1 MKTLTTLALCLLVTT
16 ASGQLSWEIR
26 AGYGTK
32 YNRPIVSTG
41 FQYHFNEYFNAGPDL
56 VVDVAQDA
64 PASIGA
70 KFGVTKRFIEI
81 GPAIYWQMYGQS
93 AKTINNSPNK
103 FVYSGYIKKAFNFK
117 NRKLFVQY
125 QYLDSH
131 HLTVAV
137 REFL

>member
-1 MKTLTTLALCLLVTT
+1 MKLTTIALCLLVTT
-16 ASGQLSWEIR
+16 ARAQTTWEIR

-32 YNRPIVSTG
+32 YSRPIISTG

-56 VVDVAQDA
+56 VVDVAQEA

-70 KFGVTKRFIEI
+70 KIGFTKRFIEI

-93 AKTINNSPNK
+93 ANTIKNSPNK
-103 FVYSGYIKKAFNFK
+103 LVYSGFIKKAFNIK
-117 NRKLFVQY
+117 NTKLFVQY

-131 HLTVAV
+131 HLTIGVK
-137 REFL
+137 EFL